1 MNRQSHS
8 ELWNQL
14 LEDALQSI
22 MTPTTDSSNNI
33 PISSTFTSTAAPAP
47 TTTTV
52 FSNDIPESTTANN
65 NNSSRRNSN
74 SNSNR
79 PSLDPVSPPLQ
90 EGQPTST
97 GLPTSTGFQAN
108 PLFSNITSMLNT
120 SVSTENDRYH
130 QRLDH
135 FLGDWFDG
143 MSRYHN
149 NMRQYQHNMNQFNR
163 LCNTILAVLSYR
175 TQTPIQ
181 SPSLS
186 SPLYTFQPPSPTV
199 NTAGQDNGSGSGR
212 TPFIDPRR
220 FLQTMPVGLQE
231 FLRNAPG
238 NVEIQGITIPIQYTE
253 REEST
258 QQFPTITQIYQATEV
273 FVYNDENAS
282 RVTDTRCP
290 ITLDDFE
297 HGEELCEIRHCHHIF
312 KWTSLQRWFSQNTH
326 CPVCRHN
333 IV

>member
-1 MNRQSHS
+1 MNRQTHS
-8 ELWNQL
+8 EHWNQL
-14 LEDALQSI
+14 LEEALQSI
-22 MTPTTDSSNNI
+22 MAPVRDSSNNI
-33 PISSTFTSTAAPAP
+33 PISTTSTSTSTSTIAPST

-52 FSNDIPESTTANN
+52 FSTDIPESTTTNT
-65 NNSSRRNSN
+65 NNSTNSN
-74 SNSNR
+74 SNM
-79 PSLDPVSPPLQ
+79 PTLDPLHPLQ
-90 EGQPTST
+90 GGQSSST
-97 GLPTSTGFQAN
+97 AFQAN
-108 PLFSNITSMLNT
+108 PLFSNITNMLNT
-120 SVSTENDRYH
+120 SVATESERYH

-135 FLGDWFDG
+135 FLGDWFDS

-149 NMRQYQHNMNQFNR
+149 NIRQYQDNMNQFNR
-163 LCNTILAVLSYR
+163 LCNTMLAILSYR
-175 TQTPIQ
+175 TQGPIQ

-186 SPLYTFQPPSPTV
+186 SPLFHPSSPTV
-199 NTAGQDNGSGSGR
+199 NTTGQDNGSGSGI
-212 TPFIDPRR
+212 TQFIDPRR

-238 NVEIQGITIPIQYTE
+238 NVEIQGITIPVQYTE

-258 QQFPTITQIYQATEV
+258 QQFPTIMQIYQATEV

-297 HGEELCEIRHCHHIF
+297 YGEELCEIRHCHHIF